1 MDLHALQAFVEV
13 ARLGSFSSAA
23 DRLFLTQPAISKR
36 VATLEKELNTRLFD
50 RIGRHVSLTA
60 AGRALLP
67 AAERLLL
74 DAADMKRR
82 VSNLAGEVSGPL
94 LLGTSH
100 HVGLHRLPPVLRAF
114 HRSYLD
120 VRLDIRFMDSE
131 AACAAVAS
139 GELELAVVTLPDETP
154 PNLELQPVWED
165 PLHFVVG
172 REHAL
177 ARQGRASLAQLA
189 ALPAVLPSQ
198 GTFTRAILERTV
210 AEAGL
215 QLHIAMATNYLE
227 TLKMLAATGLGW
239 SLLPATLLD
248 DSLQALQVDGLQ
260 LSRRLGL
267 VLHRQRTLSNAA
279 RCFMALC
286 EQARDTVT

>member
-74 DAADMKRR
+74 DAADMKRL

-177 ARQGRASLAQLA
+177 ARQGRGSLAQLA

-210 AEAGL
+210 
-215 QLHIAMATNYLE
+215 
-227 TLKMLAATGLGW
+227 
-239 SLLPATLLD
+239 
-248 DSLQALQVDGLQ
+248 
-260 LSRRLGL
+260 
-267 VLHRQRTLSNAA
+267 
-279 RCFMALC
+279 
-286 EQARDTVT
+286 